1 MKKKH
6 GFQFAP
12 KAFFGVFPVTE
23 PDTSH
28 IAPLAYTLGQ
38 AFSASV
44 EAEKYG
50 TGVKNITATLILTDP
65 EGLGRAHKVRRPKYT
80 AGVQTIRAHGLTVS
94 TENSLEFGVRPVF
107 ADVRNARTES
117 EVAAAL
123 LPAIGQIE
131 SALQA
136 LVVPDFDKDLFLTD
150 LKSFLKR
157 AKTGGVYAH

>member
-1 MKKKH
+1 MKKH
-6 GFQFAP
+6 TFQFAP

-28 IAPLAYTLGQ
+28 IAPFAYTLGQ

-44 EAEKYG
+44 KAEKYG